1 MPKTRRKKT
10 PSPTGRVS
18 VSKSVLVKAE
28 KAIAALKRTVKRVTK
43 RKTKKK
49 TRRKSR

>member
-1 MPKTRRKKT
+1 MAKTRRKKT
-10 PSPTGRVS
+10 ATTGRVT
-18 VSKSVLVKAE
+18 VSRTLLAKAE
-28 KAIAALKRTVKRVTK
+28 KAIAAVKRTVKKVTK